1 MLKKKI
7 KAILRFISNK
17 LPMRF
22 VPLDGL
28 LWLLGGLT
36 AKVASLLFFRDW
48 ILESQGRPQFF
59 KHQMNIGRWPSE
71 PDRWSFCARGVYSRE
86 NMFDK
91 CKVLDV
97 CCGDGSY
104 SYMFFSDIAAS
115 IDAIDNDEYALK
127 YAKKYSSRDTINY
140 HLLDIISMPMPS
152 SNYDFIIWNA
162 AICYFDNH
170 DIDLILRKFIDA
182 GTSEMILTGMLPKSN
197 GWVDHK
203 TEFSEAA
210 EVKELLLRYFKLVDI
225 KEVSEGQS
233 STFYFKASNV

>member
-1 MLKKKI
+1 MQKKKI
-7 KAILRFISNK
+7 KKILRYISNK

-22 VPLDGL
+22 IPLDGL
-28 LWLLGGLT
+28 LWLLVWLT
-36 AKVASLLFFRDW
+36 AKMASLILFRDW

-59 KHQMNIGRWPSE
+59 KHKINIGLWALE

-91 CKVLDV
+91 CKVLDA

-127 YAKKYSSRDTINY
+127 YAKKFNSRDTINY
-140 HLLDIISMPMPS
+140 HLVNIIDMPMPS
-152 SNYDFIIWNA
+152 KNYDFIIWNA

-170 DIDLILRKFIDA
+170 DIDLILRKFIDV
-182 GTSEMILTGMLPKSN
+182 GTPEMILTGMLPKSN

-203 TEFSEAA
+203 TEFIEAT
-210 EVKELLLRYFKLVDI
+210 EIKELLLRYFKQVDV
-225 KEVSEGQS
+225 KEVLEGQT
-233 STFYFKASNV
+233 STFYFKASRI

>member
-1 MLKKKI
+1 MRKKKI
-7 KAILRFISNK
+7 KKILRYISNK

-22 VPLDGL
+22 IPLDGL
-28 LWLLGGLT
+28 LWLLVWLT
-36 AKVASLLFFRDW
+36 AKMASLILFRDW

-59 KHQMNIGRWPSE
+59 KHKINIGLWALE

-91 CKVLDV
+91 CKVLDA

-127 YAKKYSSRDTINY
+127 YAKQFNSRDTINY
-140 HLLDIISMPMPS
+140 HLVNIIDMPMPS
-152 SNYDFIIWNA
+152 KNYDFIIWNA

-170 DIDLILRKFIDA
+170 DIDLILRKFIDV
-182 GTSEMILTGMLPKSN
+182 GTPEMILTGMLPKSN

-203 TEFSEAA
+203 TEFSEAT
-210 EVKELLLRYFKLVDI
+210 EIKELLLRYFKQVDV
-225 KEVSEGQS
+225 KEVLEGQT
-233 STFYFKASNV
+233 STFYFKASRI

>member
-7 KAILRFISNK
+7 KAILRFVSKK

-28 LWLLGGLT
+28 LLLLGRLS

-59 KHQMNIGRWPSE
+59 KHQMNIERWPSE

-127 YAKKYSSRDTINY
+127 YAKKYSSRDSINY

-152 SNYDFIIWNA
+152 RNYDFIIWNA

-182 GTSEMILTGMLPKSN
+182 GTPEMILTGMLPKGN
-197 GWVDHK
+197 GWIDHK

-210 EVKELLLRYFKLVDI
+210 EVKELLLRYFKIVDI

-233 STFYFKASNV
+233 FTFYFKASNI